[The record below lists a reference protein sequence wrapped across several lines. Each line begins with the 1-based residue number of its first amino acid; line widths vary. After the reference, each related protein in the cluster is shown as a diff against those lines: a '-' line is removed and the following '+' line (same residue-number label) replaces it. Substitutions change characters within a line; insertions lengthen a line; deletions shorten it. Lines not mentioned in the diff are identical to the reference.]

1 MMKMAKS
8 IAIAFAIS
16 GILAFAHP
24 VAVNAAGTGG
34 CDSFAWPLKTELEWM
49 KAADSEAAQSGGKL
63 AAPPAKAIALTL
75 QPADAVKFEVAPTG
89 NGKAESGK
97 AFGGIITFD
106 GVAEPGLYQV
116 SLSGPGWID
125 VVQGGKALETE
136 AHTGK
141 SDCEGL
147 RKSVRFKIGAGPFA
161 VQLNGVPEAAVKLAV
176 RRADE

>member
-1 MMKMAKS
+1 MKMTKT
-8 IAIAFAIS
+8 IAIAVAVA
-16 GILAFAHP
+16 AFASFAMP
-24 VAVNAAGTGG
+24 SAGYAAGTGG
-34 CDSFAWPLKTELEWM
+34 CESFAWPLKTELDWM
-49 KAADSEAAQSGGKL
+49 KATDSEAAQSG
-63 AAPPAKAIALTL
+63 ATFTAPPAKAIAVTL
-75 QPADAVKFEVAPTG
+75 QPADAVTFDVAPTG
-89 NGKAESGK
+89 KGKAESGK

-147 RKSVRFKIGAGPFA
+147 RKSVRFKIGAGPFV
-161 VQLNGVPEAAVKLAV
+161 VQLNGVPEASIKLAI
-176 RRADE
+176 RRAE

>member
-1 MMKMAKS
+1 MMR
-8 IAIAFAIS
+8 IAQKIAAAIAIS
-16 GILAFAHP
+16 GILACAHP
-24 VAVNAAGTGG
+24 AAVYAAGTGG

-75 QPADAVKFEVAPTG
+75 QPADAVTFEVAPTG
-89 NGKAESGK
+89 KGKAEAGK

-125 VVQGGKALETE
+125 VVQDGKALETE

-161 VQLNGVPEAAVKLAV
+161 VQLNGVPEAAIKLAV
-176 RRADE
+176 RRAD